1 MLMFLLCS
9 VFLTCCST
17 RTNFI
22 SNPICDG
29 YFTDPS
35 IVQYEGT
42 YYIFATIDP
51 WGEEELGVLA
61 SRDFIHWEQKH
72 INWPTKKACTSP
84 TSGDAMVWAPS
95 VIT

>member
-1 MLMFLLCS
+1 MLLFLLCS